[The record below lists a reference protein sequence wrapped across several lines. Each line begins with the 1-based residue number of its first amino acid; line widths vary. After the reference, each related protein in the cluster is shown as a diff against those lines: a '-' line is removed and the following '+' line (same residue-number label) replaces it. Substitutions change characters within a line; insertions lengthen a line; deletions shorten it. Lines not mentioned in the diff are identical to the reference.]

1 MFDKQVDSSAVKRL
15 VYNGADLLV
24 EWRNNKQSYAYKNVP
39 NEVAIKVATAQSVG
53 KALNDEI
60 KKKFEFVLLK

>member
-24 EWRNNKQSYAYKNVP
+24 EWRNNKQLYAYKNVP
-39 NEVAIKVATAQSVG
+39 NEVAIKVASAQSVG
-53 KALNDEI
+53 KAMNDEI
-60 KKKFEFVLLK
+60 RNKYEWFKVA